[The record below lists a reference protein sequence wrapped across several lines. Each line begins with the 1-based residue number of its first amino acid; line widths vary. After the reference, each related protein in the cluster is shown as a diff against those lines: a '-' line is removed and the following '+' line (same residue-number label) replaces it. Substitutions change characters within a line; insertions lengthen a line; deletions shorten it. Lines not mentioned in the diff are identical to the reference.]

1 MISYPKKTSI
11 LITIGIG
18 IIIIGSWAVFF
29 RETNQSKI
37 GTTQENIQEV
47 VFLIINYG
55 EGVPSTFEVEFKEGM
70 TAFDLLKNKTEDSNI
85 FLKTKKYDVGIFIET
100 IGDRENGENGKY
112 WMYYINDEMPMVA
125 ADKQELNPDD
135 KTEFKFEKS
144 SF

>member
-1 MISYPKKTSI
+1 MALRS
-11 LITIGIG
+11 
-18 IIIIGSWAVFF
+18 
-29 RETNQSKI
+29 SKYRK
-37 GTTQENIQEV
+37 TTQENIQEV